1 MRVRDVSHVTAT
13 MRLRDQ
19 LIELRDTIQRTAA
32 ESGARRVRLF
42 GSAARGEEDERSD
55 VDLLV
60 DLEPGRTLLDL
71 ARLETRLERRLGRR
85 VEVLTEGVLREPVRS
100 AALRDAVPL

>member
-1 MRVRDVSHVTAT
+1 

-19 LIELRDTIQRTAA
+19 LTELREIIQRTAA

-42 GSAARGEEDERSD
+42 GSAARGDEDERSD
-55 VDLLV
+55 IDLLV
-60 DLEPGRTLLDL
+60 DLDPGRTLLDL
-71 ARLETRLERRLGRR
+71 ARLETRLERLLGRR
-85 VEVLTEGVLREPVRS
+85 VEVLTESALREPIRS

>member
-1 MRVRDVSHVTAT
+1 

-19 LIELRDTIQRTAA
+19 LTELREIIQRTAA

-55 VDLLV
+55 VDFLV

-71 ARLETRLERRLGRR
+71 ARLETRLELLLGRR
-85 VEVLTEGVLREPVRS
+85 VEVLTESALREPVRS